1 MKYFLLFTLFLFPLT
16 SNATETTSV
25 TLSLS
30 PDFANEICPAPVWKN
45 VTVIWKGVEDK
56 RPALEVGNQE
66 KKGEIE
72 TTLLS
77 KPALEKVFD
86 SALQKL
92 FKTCGMKLDGNPKTS
107 STLKAEINEFYVGS
121 EKKLLTGK
129 TKAASKLTFIM
140 ELTKDGVTT
149 NSKKTVTFNMESKK
163 VRSKDIQQLKETL
176 DTLLYEILSQILKS
190 GIGFENN
197 SL

>member
-1 MKYFLLFTLFLFPLT
+1 MKYFLFLTLFLFPFH

-30 PDFANEICPAPVWKN
+30 PDFASEICTTPVWKN
-45 VTVIWKGVEDK
+45 VSVVWKGVEDK
-56 RPALEVGNQE
+56 RPALEVGTQE

-72 TTLLS
+72 NTLIS
-77 KPALEKVFD
+77 DPALEKVFD

-92 FKTCGMKLDGNPKTS
+92 FKTCGMKLDGNPKNS
-107 STLKAEINEFYVGS
+107 PTLKAEINEFYVGS

-129 TKAASKLTFIM
+129 TKAASKLTFAM

-163 VRSKDIQQLKETL
+163 IRSKDIKQLKETL
-176 DTLLYEILSQILKS
+176 DTLLYETLSQILKS
-190 GIGFENN
+190 GLRFENN

>member
-121 EKKLLTGK
+121 EKKTLNRQNQSRKQTYFYHGINK
-129 TKAASKLTFIM
+129 GWGHHKL
-140 ELTKDGVTT
+140 KK
-149 NSKKTVTFNMESKK
+149 NSNF
-163 VRSKDIQQLKETL
+163 
-176 DTLLYEILSQILKS
+176 
-190 GIGFENN
+190 
-197 SL
+197 